1 MKFRI
6 FVPLAIALVVFAC
19 APAGPTSAPPQRNV
33 DIITIEEVDRTSA
46 ATALEIIQRVRPS
59 WLRTRGSASI
69 LLAAPIR
76 VYVDGTPF
84 GSVDALRQLS
94 ANAVERMERLGAS
107 EATQR
112 FGTDHANGA
121 IVVYTR

>member
-1 MKFRI
+1 MKAHSFA
-6 FVPLAIALVVFAC
+6 PLALMLLVSAC
-19 APAGPTSAPPQRNV
+19 VPAGPTSVPPRRNV
-33 DIITIEEVDRTSA
+33 DIITTEEVDRTSA

-76 VYVDGTPF
+76 VYVDGAPF
-84 GSVDALRQLS
+84 GGVDALRQLS
-94 ANAVERMERLGAS
+94 ANAVERMERLGSS
-107 EATQR
+107 EATRR

-121 IVVYTR
+121 VIVYTR